1 MRIGAIDTAAGR
13 RLVDVDVGGDRVR
26 ELEFDGDLGALLTA
40 GLDAATLAR
49 GSEHEGAA
57 VTLEAPVRPGKIVA
71 IGLNYR
77 QHATESGVAAPEA
90 PLIFAKFPSSV
101 VGPSAEIVVDR
112 ALTQSVDWEA
122 ELGVVVGARMRNV
135 PRERALEH
143 VFGYTVVND
152 VSARDAQSGDGQWV
166 RAKSMDTFCPLG
178 PVVVSTDEIGDPQ
191 ALRLWTA
198 VNGEIMQDASTA
210 DMIFGVAELLAYC
223 SANFTLEPGDLLIT
237 GTPWGVGIVREPPVT
252 LQPGDVVETGV
263 DGIGTLRNPVV
274 DAPG

>member
-143 VFGYTVVND
+143 VFGYTVVKD

-263 DGIGTLRNPVV
+263 DGIGRLRNPVV

>member
-13 RLVDVDVGGDRVR
+13 RLVDVDGDRVR
-26 ELEFDGDLGALLTA
+26 ELEFDGDLAALLTA
-40 GLDAATLAR
+40 GVDPATL
-49 GSEHEGAA
+49 GHGGEHDGAA
-57 VTLEAPVRPGKIVA
+57 VTLEAPLRPGKIVA

-77 QHATESGVAAPEA
+77 QHATESGVPAPEA

-101 VGPSAEIVVDR
+101 VGPTAEIVVDR
-112 ALTQSVDWEA
+112 GLTQSVDWEA
-122 ELGVVVGARMRNV
+122 ELGVVIGARMRKV

-178 PVVVSTDEIGDPQ
+178 PVVVSADEIGDPQ

-198 VNGEIMQDASTA
+198 VNGEVMQDASTA

-223 SANFTLEPGDLLIT
+223 SSNFTLEPGDLLIT

-263 DGIGTLRNPVV
+263 DGIGALRNPVV
-274 DAPG
+274 DAPV

>member
-13 RLVDVDVGGDRVR
+13 RLVDVDGDRLR
-26 ELEFDGDLGALLTA
+26 ELEFDGDLATLLTA
-40 GLDAATLAR
+40 GLHPATLAR
-49 GSEHEGAA
+49 GSEHDGAA
-57 VTLEAPVRPGKIVA
+57 VTLEAPLRPGKIVA

-77 QHATESGVAAPEA
+77 QHATESGVPAPEA

-135 PRERALEH
+135 SRERALEH

-166 RAKSMDTFCPLG
+166 RAKSMDSFCPLG
-178 PVVVSTDEIGDPQ
+178 PVVVCADEIGDPQ

-223 SANFTLEPGDLLIT
+223 SSNFTLEPGDLLIT

-263 DGIGTLRNPVV
+263 DGIGTLRNRVV
-274 DAPG
+274 DAPA

>member
-13 RLVDVDVGGDRVR
+13 RLVEIDGERVR
-26 ELEFDGDLGALLTA
+26 ELQFDGDLAALLIG
-40 GLDAATLAR
+40 GLDAAALAR
-49 GSEHEGAA
+49 GREHDGAA
-57 VTLEAPVRPGKIVA
+57 ARLEAPLRPGKIVA

-77 QHATESGVAAPEA
+77 QHATESGVPAPEA

-112 ALTQSVDWEA
+112 ALTRSVDWEA
-122 ELGVVVGARMRNV
+122 ELGVVVGSRMRNV

-178 PVVVSTDEIGDPQ
+178 PVVVSADEIGDPQ

-223 SANFTLEPGDLLIT
+223 SSNFTLEPGDLLIT

-252 LQPGDVVETGV
+252 LQPGDVVETGI

-274 DAPG
+274 DAPA

>member
-1 MRIGAIDTAAGR
+1 MRIGAIDTAARR
-13 RLVDVDVGGDRVR
+13 RLVDVDVDGDRVC
-26 ELEFDGDLGALLTA
+26 ELEFDGDLAALLTA
-40 GLDAATLAR
+40 GLDPATLGR
-49 GSEHEGAA
+49 GREHEGAE
-57 VTLEAPVRPGKIVA
+57 VTLEAPLRPGKIVA

-77 QHATESGVAAPEA
+77 QHATESGVPAPEA

-101 VGPSAEIVVDR
+101 VGPSADIVVDR
-112 ALTQSVDWEA
+112 ALTRSVDWEA
-122 ELGVVVGARMRNV
+122 ELGVVIGARMRNV

-166 RAKSMDTFCPLG
+166 RAKSMDSFCPLG
-178 PVVVSTDEIGDPQ
+178 PVVVPADDIGDPQ

-263 DGIGTLRNPVV
+263 DGIGTLRNRVV
-274 DAPG
+274 DAPA

>member
-1 MRIGAIDTAAGR
+1 MRIGAIDTGVGR
-13 RLVDVDVGGDRVR
+13 RLVEVDGERVL
-26 ELEFDGDLGALLTA
+26 ELDFDGDLAALLTA

-49 GSEHEGAA
+49 GSEHGRAA

-77 QHATESGVAAPEA
+77 QHATESGVPAPEA

-122 ELGVVVGARMRNV
+122 ELGVVVGTRMRNV

-166 RAKSMDTFCPLG
+166 RAKSMDSFCPLG
-178 PVVVSTDEIGDPQ
+178 PVVVSADEIGDPQ

-223 SANFTLEPGDLLIT
+223 SSNFTLEPGDLLIT

-274 DAPG
+274 DAG

>member
-13 RLVDVDVGGDRVR
+13 RLVDVDGDGVR
-26 ELEFDGDLGALLTA
+26 ELEFDGDLAALLTA
-40 GLDAATLAR
+40 GLDPATLAR
-49 GSEHEGAA
+49 GSVYDGAA
-57 VTLEAPVRPGKIVA
+57 VTLEAPLRPGKIVA

-77 QHATESGVAAPEA
+77 QHATESGVPAPEA

-112 ALTQSVDWEA
+112 SLTQSVDWEA

-166 RAKSMDTFCPLG
+166 RAKSMDTFCPIG
-178 PVVVSTDEIGDPQ
+178 PVVVSADEIGDPQ

-198 VNGEIMQDASTA
+198 VNGEIMQDACTA

-223 SANFTLEPGDLLIT
+223 SSNFTLEPGDLLIT

-252 LQPGDVVETGV
+252 LQSGDVVETGV

>member
-1 MRIGAIDTAAGR
+1 VRIGAIDTAAGR
-13 RLVDVDVGGDRVR
+13 RLVEVDGDRVR
-26 ELEFDGDLGALLTA
+26 ELEFDGDLAALLTA

-49 GSEHEGAA
+49 GSEHDGAA

-77 QHATESGVAAPEA
+77 QHATESGVPAPEA

-122 ELGVVVGARMRNV
+122 ELGVVVGAPMRNV
-135 PRERALEH
+135 PRERALEY
-143 VFGYTVVND
+143 VFGYTAVND

-178 PVVVSTDEIGDPQ
+178 PVVVSADEIGDPQ

-210 DMIFGVAELLAYC
+210 DMIFGVADLLAYC
-223 SANFTLEPGDLLIT
+223 SSNFTLEPGDLLIT
-237 GTPWGVGIVREPPVT
+237 GTPWGVGIVREPPIT

-274 DAPG
+274 DAG